1 MKLLILKYLC
11 VKLCNTVYR
20 VACNDSH
27 ICHLDLSVIEDCHLS
42 HLVLIARISLI
53 NLHHKS
59 SVYLVNN
66 LVYTWKQ
73 SLEYLDWPLLK
84 CLSHDC
90 MVSVGYTSCSDIPCI
105 IPWQMLLVNK
115 DSHKLCNCN
124 CRVCI
129 VHLENSFIWEIF

>member
-20 VACNDSH
+20 IACYDSH
-27 ICHLDLSVIEDCHLS
+27 ICHLDLSVIEDSHLS
-42 HLVLIARISLI
+42 YLVLITRIFLV
-53 NLHHKS
+53 NLNYKS

-66 LVYTWKQ
+66 LVYTRKQ
-73 SLEYLDWPLLK
+73 SLEYLNWPLLK

-90 MVSVGYTSCSDIPCI
+90 MVGVGYTSCSDIPCI
-105 IPWQMLLVNK
+105 IPWQMLLIHK

-124 CRVCI
+124 RRVGI
-129 VHLENSFIWEIF
+129 VHLENNLIRKIL